1 MSYEKKGIE
10 SLNVAILCYKDS
22 NYNSCVNRYYYSF
35 YQDLMNKL
43 TSKGISI
50 NEQNLSG
57 GSHEKAFNQFIDKV
71 LRPIKRPKPK
81 VVMNLRTK
89 YGDFKNLRVLA
100 DYKPELLSKD
110 DVDEA
115 IRLYNELSKEINI

>member
-1 MSYEKKGIE
+1 
-10 SLNVAILCYKDS
+10 
-22 NYNSCVNRYYYSF
+22 
-35 YQDLMNKL
+35 MNKL

-71 LRPIKRPKPK
+71 LRPIKRPNPK